1 MERETSHSRYAQAG
15 VDIDSA
21 NKLVEAF
28 KPIAETTHAP
38 AVISGIGGF
47 GALYS
52 LEGFDFK
59 RPVLISSTDGVGTK
73 LKIAFQLDKHD
84 TIGVD
89 LVAMSTNDIMV
100 QGAVPLFFLDYISMG
115 KLDTARA
122 EQIVKGIALGCRE
135 ARCALIGGETAEM
148 PGFYPDEEY
157 DLAGFAVGI
166 AERED
171 LVDGSGIQP
180 GAELIGIA
188 SSGLHSNGFSL
199 VRKVF
204 FDQLSMHCSD
214 YVEDFG
220 RTLGEELL
228 EPTRIYYNVISTL
241 RTYVRA
247 CGMAHI
253 TGGGLVDNVPR
264 ILPPECKAIIDVSSW
279 NPPAIFE
286 SVQRLGNVS
295 AWEMMRTFNNGI
307 GLVAVVPEGESGKTL
322 TGLKEAGETAYCI
335 GWVDSRKPDEE
346 RIAFTG

>member
-1 MERETSHSRYAQAG
+1 MERDNGHGKYAQAG
-15 VDIDSA
+15 VDIDAA

-28 KPIAETTHAP
+28 KSVAETTHAP

-100 QGAVPLFFLDYISMG
+100 QGAIPLFFLDYISMG
-115 KLDTARA
+115 RLDTARA
-122 EQIVKGIALGCRE
+122 EEIIKGIALGCRE
-135 ARCALIGGETAEM
+135 AGCALIGGETAEM
-148 PGFYPDEEY
+148 PGFYPDGEY
-157 DLAGFAVGI
+157 DVAGFAVGI
-166 AERED
+166 AEREE

-180 GAELIGIA
+180 GAVLIGIA

-204 FDQLSMHCSD
+204 FDQLGMSCSD

-228 EPTRIYYNVISTL
+228 EPTRIYYNAITGL
-241 RTYVRA
+241 RRHVRVY
-247 CGMAHI
+247 GMSHI

-264 ILPPECKAIIDVSSW
+264 VLPPGCKAIIDPSSW
-279 NPPAIFE
+279 SQPAIFK

-295 AWEMMRTFNNGI
+295 AWEMMRAFNNGI
-307 GLVAVVPEGESGKTL
+307 GLVAAVPEGDSDRAL
-322 TGLKEAGETAYCI
+322 TVLKEAGETAYRI
-335 GWVDSRKPDEE
+335 GWVESTKASEE
-346 RIAFTG
+346 RVAFTG